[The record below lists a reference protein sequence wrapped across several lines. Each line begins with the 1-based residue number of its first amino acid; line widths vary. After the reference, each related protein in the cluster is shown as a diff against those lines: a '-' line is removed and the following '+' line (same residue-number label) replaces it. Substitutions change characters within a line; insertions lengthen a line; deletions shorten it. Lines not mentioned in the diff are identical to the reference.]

1 MLFNFGWAENSNVRM
16 SSNISCMIRRLF
28 ARSTFLSRCVYNS
41 FYCFSIRKK
50 KKQQNILWTSK
61 SGSVKKAA
69 TLMPNKHAF
78 FHGNMNMACVASPH
92 HTSFVFFVS
101 DFMNWV
107 QASRCI
113 ANIICYCYTHTQLES
128 ETAKTQI
135 PTHRT
140 QNELISMWKN
150 ICVCTRI

>member
-16 SSNISCMIRRLF
+16 SSNISCMLLF

-92 HTSFVFFVS
+92 HTSFVFFREWFYELS
-101 DFMNWV
+101 
-107 QASRCI
+107 ASITMHCE
-113 ANIICYCYTHTQLES
+113 YTQLES